1 MIIAISQPSLYPW
14 IGYFDI
20 IRKSD
25 TFVFLDNAQLNRR
38 SWQTRNKIKNS
49 TSAGESEIWLN
60 IPIKKSDL
68 STTIR
73 DAIIDN
79 TKDWRKKHLASL
91 KACYGKSVDEIEW
104 LEKLFS
110 TEWNSLAD
118 FNIEFI
124 KKCCEYL
131 EISTK
136 FFLSSEIAI
145 KGVRAQWL
153 VDICKNFGADVYL
166 TTAGARE
173 MYLEKESHVF
183 EKENISIQYHDYLH
197 PEYKQRGNNFV
208 SHLSILDL
216 ILNLK
221 TDAKKYFK

>member
-1 MIIAISQPSLYPW
+1 MIIAISQPTLYPW

-136 FFLSSEIAI
+136 FFLSSEIGI

>member
-1 MIIAISQPSLYPW
+1 MIIAISQPTLYPW
-14 IGYFDI
+14 IGYFNI
-20 IRKSD
+20 IGKSD

-73 DAIIDN
+73 EAIIDN

-91 KACYGKSVDEIEW
+91 KACYGKNVDEIEW

-136 FFLSSEIAI
+136 FFLSSEIGI